1 MHPGPKG
8 DTAPTG
14 FLGKKLFDFL
24 ESRRKG
30 GREICAVRCSEPTA
44 RQEWEERER
53 SQALYRSWTLEQTD
67 VDVVAVS
74 FWWRIRSFS
83 AGKRDWV

>member
-14 FLGKKLFDFL
+14 FLSKKLFDFL
-24 ESRRKG
+24 VKQE
-30 GREICAVRCSEPTA
+30 GREGNLCSKMLRA
-44 RQEWEERER
+44 NCKAGVEERER

-67 VDVVAVS
+67 VDMVAVS
-74 FWWRIRSFS
+74 F
-83 AGKRDWV
+83 

>member
-1 MHPGPKG
+1 MLM
-8 DTAPTG
+8 TASS
-14 FLGKKLFDFL
+14 LKNRGKWPDK
-24 ESRRKG
+24 SRRKG

-74 FWWRIRSFS
+74 FWWKVLHCSFFF
-83 AGKRDWV
+83 